1 VSLGGC
7 ATLAPIER
15 AERVYTGRFAAVIGQ
30 GDSRDSLAGRFTF
43 AVRSDGT
50 SIDLAS
56 PFGNTLA
63 RVWATHG
70 RASLTAAQADGS
82 MATWEGANPEF
93 LAESVLGWSL
103 PVTGLESWIAG
114 RPVPERPAQVRPPQG
129 KLQQID
135 QDGWIITIEERFD
148 TGDPRILTFARAT
161 ATMQPAF
168 GLRLVLD
175 GPPKSYPIQQAPNR

>member
-1 VSLGGC
+1 MFLGGC
-7 ATLAPIER
+7 ATPAPIER

-30 GDSRDSLAGRFTF
+30 GDSRESVSGRFTF

-50 SIDLAS
+50 SVDLAS

-70 RASLTAAQADGS
+70 RATLTAAQADGA
-82 MATWEGANPEF
+82 MTTWEGANPEV

-103 PVTGLESWIAG
+103 PVNGLESWIAG
-114 RPVPERPAQVRPPQG
+114 QPVPDRPAQVMPPEG
-129 KLQQID
+129 KLRQID

-148 TGDPRILTFARAT
+148 TGDPRILTFARAAST
-161 ATMQPAF
+161 LQPAF

-175 GPPKSYPIQQAPNR
+175 AAPTAYPMQQAPNR